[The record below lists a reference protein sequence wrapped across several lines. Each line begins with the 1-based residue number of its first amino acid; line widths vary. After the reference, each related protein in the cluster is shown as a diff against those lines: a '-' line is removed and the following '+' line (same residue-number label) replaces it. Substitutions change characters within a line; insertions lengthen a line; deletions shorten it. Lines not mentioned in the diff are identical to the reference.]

1 MLATWEAV
9 TNLRIQRYS
18 KYMTQKY
25 GLYSYL
31 PKEPTEEL
39 PVDRLISHLIK
50 SLPQSVTNL
59 REWQNASVLHS
70 KLYAFQVKGT
80 VKKQTN

>member
-1 MLATWEAV
+1 MRSCNQLNEFNV
-9 TNLRIQRYS
+9 TANT
-18 KYMTQKY
+18 YMTQEY

-50 SLPQSVTNL
+50 SLP
-59 REWQNASVLHS
+59 
-70 KLYAFQVKGT
+70 
-80 VKKQTN
+80 